1 MRKAKD
7 TVSNPPH
14 GPRDAPDF
22 RDDEDHDDLAAL
34 DFSVSG
40 DAEGETDLGVILDDG
55 VIVDDYVAA
64 AQHHAPTRAPSLPAG
79 TEDDGAGPM
88 FTVTNPPG
96 TVTVTTYMDGRVQ
109 QVDLSPNAVTLSEAV
124 LADEIVVI
132 AGLATQDARSAQYTF
147 MLEGMREHGHDN
159 VATRDFLSR
168 DLDLPTPEQA
178 QSARAELFTTR
189 YAGEE

>member
-1 MRKAKD
+1 MLPTTPCRTEKGRKT
-7 TVSNPPH
+7 TVANPPH
-14 GPRDAPDF
+14 DPRDDG
-22 RDDEDHDDLAAL
+22 DHDDLAAL
-34 DFSVSG
+34 DYSAAG
-40 DAEGETDLGVILDDG
+40 AAEGETDLGLILGDYSYSEDSAPAPMELSIGGDAGDD
-55 VIVDDYVAA
+55 AM
-64 AQHHAPTRAPSLPAG
+64 
-79 TEDDGAGPM
+79 PM

-96 TVTVTTYMDGRVQ
+96 TVTVTTYMDGRVHQ
-109 QVDLSPNAVTLSEAV
+109 IDLSPQAVSLTESM

-147 MLEGMREHGHDN
+147 MLEGMSEQGHDN

-178 QSARAELFTTR
+178 RAARAELFANR

>member
-1 MRKAKD
+1 MD
-7 TVSNPPH
+7 HPPT
-14 GPRDAPDF
+14 GTPD
-22 RDDEDHDDLAAL
+22 DGDHDDLAAI
-34 DFSVSG
+34 DFGAG
-40 DAEGETDLGVILDDG
+40 DVDGETDLGVILGDFTDTRT
-55 VIVDDYVAA
+55 VEDAA
-64 AQHHAPTRAPSLPAG
+64 EPTLGEDPSRG
-79 TEDDGAGPM
+79 EDPMPM

-109 QVDLSPNAVTLSEAV
+109 QVDLSPNVVSMTESG
-124 LADEIVVI
+124 LAEEIVVI

-147 MLEGMREHGHDN
+147 MLDEMREQGHDN

-178 QSARAELFTTR
+178 QAARAEVFATR

>member
-1 MRKAKD
+1 MA
-7 TVSNPPH
+7 NPPH
-14 GPRDAPDF
+14 DPPDE
-22 RDDEDHDDLAAL
+22 RRWAGDHDDLAAL
-34 DFSVSG
+34 DYSAAG
-40 DAEGETDLGVILDDG
+40 AAEGETDLGLILGDYSHPEDSAPAPREVSIDVDGGDD
-55 VIVDDYVAA
+55 AA
-64 AQHHAPTRAPSLPAG
+64 M
-79 TEDDGAGPM
+79 PM

-96 TVTVTTYMDGRVQ
+96 TVTVTTYMDGRVHQ
-109 QVDLSPNAVTLSEAV
+109 IDLSPQAVSLTESM

-147 MLEGMREHGHDN
+147 MLEGMSEQGHDN

-178 QSARAELFTTR
+178 RAARAELFASR